1 MVGLLGGKS
10 RDFLSTFGSVGG
22 QTADDRII
30 MLYTMLQLIT
40 GAVDIPTLQVEVL
53 ESNEAAGTAERII
66 SLLSRAFT
74 ESGPYNP

>member
-1 MVGLLGGKS
+1 MP
-10 RDFLSTFGSVGG
+10 
-22 QTADDRII
+22 
-30 MLYTMLQLIT
+30 YTMLQLIT
-40 GAVDIPTLQVEVL
+40 GADDIPTLQVELL